1 MKLSSRGQY
10 AIQAMIDIAT
20 HSARSKGPITLREIA
35 KNQSIPLPFLEQ
47 IAVKLRKSGLI
58 KSIRGAS
65 GGYML
70 LKDKK
75 QISLSDIIISVEGEI
90 NIAPST
96 KNEFEVTKEL
106 WHKLNRSIYT
116 ILKSVTLEDLYYDS
130 ISLQALKENEVFI

>member
-20 HSARSKGPITLREIA
+20 HSVRSKGPITLKEIA

-47 IAVKLRKSGLI
+47 IAVKLRRSGLI

-65 GGYML
+65 GGYVL

-75 QISLSDIIISVEGEI
+75 QISLADIIISVEGEI
-90 NIAPST
+90 NIAPRT

-106 WHKLNRSIYT
+106 WQKLNRSI
-116 ILKSVTLEDLYYDS
+116 
-130 ISLQALKENEVFI
+130 

>member
-1 MKLSSRGQY
+1 
-10 AIQAMIDIAT
+10 MIDIAT
-20 HSARSKGPITLREIA
+20 HSVRSKGPITLKEIA

-47 IAVKLRKSGLI
+47 IAIKLRKSGLI

-65 GGYML
+65 GGYVL

-75 QISLSDIIISVEGEI
+75 QISLADIIISVEGEI

-96 KNEFEVTKEL
+96 KNEFEVTKKL
-106 WHKLNRSIYT
+106 WQKLNRSIYT

-130 ISLQALKENEVFI
+130 ISLQVSKENEIYV